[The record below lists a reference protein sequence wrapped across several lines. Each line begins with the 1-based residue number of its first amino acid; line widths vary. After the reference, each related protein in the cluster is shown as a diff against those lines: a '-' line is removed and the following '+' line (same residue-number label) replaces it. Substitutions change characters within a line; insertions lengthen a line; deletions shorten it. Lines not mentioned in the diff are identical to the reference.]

1 MAPPRRSVGAQRSF
15 ETIGAGTGSYDGVTI
30 SSWDGDDRSAGGER
44 RARVD
49 KEGNPLPSPVHI
61 PGPERLHSTNVEYV
75 PVCVCCCMC
84 VCLWCRVWWRGQAG
98 CLVVDVWL
106 GGCLCGRVVVWLLLC
121 GCGCVVVWLCVFV
134 TTCGAVWVYQV
145 HGRPPCSSRGFEC
158 FY

>member
-30 SSWDGDDRSAGGER
+30 SSWDGDDRSASGER

-75 PVCVCCCMC
+75 PVCVC
-84 VCLWCRVWWRGQAG
+84 
-98 CLVVDVWL
+98 
-106 GGCLCGRVVVWLLLC
+106 GRVAVAMWLRLC
-121 GCGCVVVWLCVFV
+121 GCVAVCLCDHVWLCVGAPGTRP
-134 TTCGAVWVYQV
+134 TTVSLP
-145 HGRPPCSSRGFEC
+145 RI
-158 FY
+158 